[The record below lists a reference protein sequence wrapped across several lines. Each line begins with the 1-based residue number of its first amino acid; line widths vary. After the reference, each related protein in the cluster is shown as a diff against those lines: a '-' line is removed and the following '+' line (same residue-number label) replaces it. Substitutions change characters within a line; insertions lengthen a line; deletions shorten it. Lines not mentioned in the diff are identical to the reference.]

1 MNTLIDK
8 WQIVKRV
15 TANETAPNSMLSANN
30 LDGAIRLDATKY
42 NLMDYSKANYVAL
55 QAEGNGDAAK
65 TFTITIYG
73 GNEGVGLLEKV
84 TVASMKLIDVA
95 SNTYGGTT
103 FKAAAVI
110 SATDLHPFK
119 ICTSITDEV
128 GRIYFDATGFKFLV
142 ITVDGLGGA
151 SGATSANVLMRAF

>member
-1 MNTLIDK
+1 
-8 WQIVKRV
+8 
-15 TANETAPNSMLSANN
+15 MLSQTTLMVQYA
-30 LDGAIRLDATKY
+30 LMLPSIT
-42 NLMDYSKANYVAL
+42 LMDYSKANYVAL

-119 ICTSITDEV
+119 IYTSITDEV

-142 ITVDGLGGA
+142 ITVSGLGRCKR
-151 SGATSANVLMRAF
+151 SNKC